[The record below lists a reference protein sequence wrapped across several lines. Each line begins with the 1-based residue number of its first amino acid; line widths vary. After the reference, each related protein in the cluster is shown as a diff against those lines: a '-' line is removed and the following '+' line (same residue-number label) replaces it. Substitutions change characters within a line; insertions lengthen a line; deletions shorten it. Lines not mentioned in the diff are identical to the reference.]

1 MAPLCG
7 EDEGFYVSQ
16 GIAVWASEGAGSE
29 RFEGVV
35 IGPPKD
41 QLGVWVVRKVSD
53 KSEVLVPWKQLSPR
67 AMFAPASPAPTPAT
81 APAPA
86 PSASGGGGG
95 CPNNNPKCQNPTC
108 RNPNCGVGKK
118 GGKKGDKKKGAPASG
133 AGPAKGKGKGKGK
146 EKGKSAA
153 PASKLAP
160 SAVEPVDAFLEVLSK
175 AAADTLGQAA
185 GIDAAA
191 LAAADAAA
199 AAELRPWLKMS
210 LRSFKNSA
218 VAAAAQ
224 SGGNTLARGGLARP
238 MV

>member
-67 AMFAPASPAPTPAT
+67 AMFAPASPAPTPA
-81 APAPA
+81 PA
-86 PSASGGGGG
+86 PSASGG

-133 AGPAKGKGKGKGK
+133 AGPAKSKG
-146 EKGKSAA
+146 KGKSAA